1 MTVLSFILMLSEITE
16 GFWTREQQN
25 MIYVFEQ
32 FPWQLHGVDGSG
44 GKDGAEG
51 PFRKPWLQSRQEKVC
66 LEPEW

>member
-1 MTVLSFILMLSEITE
+1 
-16 GFWTREQQN
+16 

-66 LEPEW
+66 LEPE